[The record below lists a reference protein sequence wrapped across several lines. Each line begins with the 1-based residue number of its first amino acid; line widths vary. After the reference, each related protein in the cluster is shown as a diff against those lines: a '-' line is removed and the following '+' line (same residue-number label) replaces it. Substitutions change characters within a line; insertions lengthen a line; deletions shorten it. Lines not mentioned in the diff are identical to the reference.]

1 MAVFLND
8 QFLENKDASLNIM
21 DLSIQ
26 RGYAAFDYLRTVN
39 GKPLFI
45 EDHLDRFYASA
56 EAMRLPI
63 SKTKEELTGIINE
76 LIKKSG
82 LSQAGIRLILTGGYS
97 PDAYNPVKP
106 NLLITCNPQTL
117 PSVEDVEKGISII
130 TYEYQRDLPQIKN
143 INYMMAVW
151 LQSIIKEKKAEDVLY
166 YRNNIL
172 TEFPRANLFIVTKDN
187 ALVTPAEN
195 ILLGITRK
203 KLIGLAIDFI
213 KVEERNIS
221 KEELYGAKE
230 IFMCSTTKRILPI
243 IKVDEI
249 KIGNEYPGEITT
261 DLYKRFLSLEEVNY

>member
-1 MAVFLND
+1 
-8 QFLENKDASLNIM
+8 
-21 DLSIQ
+21 
-26 RGYAAFDYLRTVN
+26 
-39 GKPLFI
+39 
-45 EDHLDRFYASA
+45 
-56 EAMRLPI
+56 
-63 SKTKEELTGIINE
+63 
-76 LIKKSG
+76 
-82 LSQAGIRLILTGGYS
+82 
-97 PDAYNPVKP
+97 
-106 NLLITCNPQTL
+106 
-117 PSVEDVEKGISII
+117 
-130 TYEYQRDLPQIKN
+130 
-143 INYMMAVW
+143 MAVW